1 MLSPQFSLVR
11 VTAPA
16 TAPISLAE
24 AKTQMRVESSD
35 DDSIIQ
41 RLIDAAVA
49 FVDVQ
54 GALGKAMITQTWGQ
68 WLSPNPSTVYL
79 SLGPVQSVSA
89 IKYYDVDGAL
99 QTATLADFNVFGTP
113 NRISVS
119 PKSGRAWPVT
129 QTRDDAIK
137 IEYVIGYGSTSSS
150 VLSVFSFIS
159 FLLSPSLSLSL
170 SPPLSLSP
178 LLPLSIQYI
187 SPPPPPPLL
196 LLSHHPPSPGT
207 VIPFSEAHAHFYP
220 PPPPQDL

>member
-11 VTAPA
+11 VSAPA

-119 PKSGRAWPVT
+119 PKSGKAWPVT

-137 IEYVIGYGSTSSS
+137 IEYVIGYGSTSAS
-150 VLSVFSFIS
+150 VPETVRHALMMLVAHWYDNRETSTEKQMYD
-159 FLLSPSLSLSL
+159 
-170 SPPLSLSP
+170 
-178 LLPLSIQYI
+178 LPYGFTDMIGIERNTWY
-187 SPPPPPPLL
+187 
-196 LLSHHPPSPGT
+196 G
-207 VIPFSEAHAHFYP
+207 
-220 PPPPQDL
+220 